1 MDTTTVTPADWVAA
15 LKSGKYKQAQATF
28 VAFGAGAYEAGDKP
42 DRHCCLAVLAD
53 ICGLPVD
60 GQSDGFWPIT
70 DELDEDGGLVTHPMP
85 AWLTDPDRGEF
96 ARWNDD
102 SPSGYPIEQIE
113 EYFNL
118 KEQA

>member
-1 MDTTTVTPADWVAA
+1 VDTTTVTPADWVAA

-28 VAFGAGAYEAGDKP
+28 VAYGAGAYARV

-85 AWLTDPDRGEF
+85 AWLDVYLLGEF
-96 ARWNDD
+96 ARWND
-102 SPSGYPIEQIE
+102 SSQTGYPIEQIE
-113 EYFNL
+113 EHFNL